1 MKFNIRNIILSI
13 CWGIMSTAM
22 GYSIKTA
29 QGAVVFALGMV
40 IIFILAD
47 RDDA

>member
-1 MKFNIRNIILSI
+1 MKLNIRNIILSL

-22 GYSIKTA
+22 GYSVKTV
-29 QGAVVFALGMV
+29 QGAIVFGLGIV

-47 RDDA
+47 KND

>member
-1 MKFNIRNIILSI
+1 MKLNIRNIILSL

-22 GYSIKTA
+22 GYSVKTA
-29 QGAVVFALGMV
+29 QGAIVFALGIV

-47 RDDA
+47 KND